1 MKKKQLLFAVLAGL
15 IFGQLFAEGDRPF
28 TLINT
33 IRVGYDD
40 NVNRDAN
47 ARSSSYIKDIVE
59 LSFRA
64 SLTDR
69 TDLMF
74 KSKYTFNS
82 DSEENNFLP
91 NIYAVLSHSVS
102 PRLLLQLTEFYKTGE
117 KTTGNV
123 SGDQE
128 YFENT
133 LTFSPTYVLT
143 PKDRLGFSLS
153 HMIRQHDDL
162 IDDEDVTTVEGGV
175 SWKRELNPQRTRA
188 SISLKQ
194 RMVEYDNRN
203 SSYDATEF
211 TGEIGHT
218 LNPEWHATVAAGFTH
233 VRPDFPDYFVVSG
246 GTTNLVNADNSA
258 RIEPYFSGGIAYTP
272 SPRTRLTADYS
283 HRYKE
288 SENSNFGGQTA
299 QEIRFGAQHD
309 FTAKIMGKLTAR
321 FLDTTYDDSDRE
333 TDVARSDE
341 ERMDLILYFHYKLN
355 RLNFIELNLR
365 HSEKS
370 YSIGSGR
377 DWEQNM
383 IDVGWRV
390 EL

>member
-1 MKKKQLLFAVLAGL
+1 MIKKQIIIAVLTGV
-15 IFGQLFAEGDRPF
+15 IFGQIFAEGDRPF

-47 ARSSSYIKDIVE
+47 AKESSYIKDIVE

-64 SLTDR
+64 SLSER

-74 KSKYTFNS
+74 KSRYTFSS

-102 PRLLLQLTEFYKTGE
+102 PRLLLQLTEFYKMGE

-143 PKDRLGFSLS
+143 RKDRLSLSLS
-153 HMIRQHDDL
+153 HMMREHDDL
-162 IDDEDVTTVEGGV
+162 IEDEDVTTISGGI
-175 SWKRELNPQRTRA
+175 SWDRELSPQRTRA
-188 SISLKQ
+188 SLSLTQ

-203 SSYDATEF
+203 SSYDATELV
-211 TGEIGHT
+211 GEIGHT
-218 LNPEWHATVAAGFTH
+218 FNPEWHGTLGAGVTH
-233 VRPDFPDYFVVSG
+233 VRPDFPDYMVS
-246 GTTNLVNADNSA
+246 TNLVSADNSA
-258 RIEPYFSGGIAYTP
+258 RLEPYFSGGLAYTP
-272 SPRTRLTADYS
+272 SPRTRFTANYS
-283 HRYKE
+283 HSYKE
-288 SENSNFGGQTA
+288 SNNSNFGGQTA
-299 QEIRFGAQHD
+299 QEVRLGAQHD

-321 FLDTTYDDSDRE
+321 FLDTTYDDSDKE
-333 TDVARSDE
+333 SDVSRSDE
-341 ERMDLILYFHYKLN
+341 ERFDLVFYLHYKLN
-355 RLNFIELNLR
+355 RVNFLELNLR

-370 YSIGSGR
+370 YSGAGSSR